1 MRHLLLVAMLAATGY
16 ADPSRTPDV
25 RAMHTDDCAKARSHN
40 KPCVIDMGKAEEVNG
55 KTVLPNGT
63 GVVTIGTGK
72 EPSLIHIRRDF
83 IVEILKSAEDL

>member
-1 MRHLLLVAMLAATGY
+1 MRTLLLVAVLAAPAY
-16 ADPSRTPDV
+16 AEPSRTPDV
-25 RAMHTDDCAKARSHN
+25 RAMHTDDCAKARKQN

-63 GVVTIGTGK
+63 GVVAIGTSK